1 MINTTVTRF
10 ISFFIITITVM
21 TGFIYL
27 FQNYRSASTKAQDNS
42 LTLKIKL
49 QGERYPQAT
58 TKTKIILYSPQ
69 GIMKEYTDVVFTYKS
84 DNLFEGSVSFDQNF
98 NYSSLYAV
106 YIKPTN
112 YFGQLFCSES
122 VHAKDCKS
130 PQFIFKQTANSV
142 DLSKQIFFGGDIS
155 PANGK
160 VDAYD
165 ISKIMA
171 ALGKNIDIS
180 TDINNDGMTNSMD
193 YLLALYSLGNNI
205 SDDAVTLVFVPL
217 TPTPTITASPSATLA
232 PTVPVATSTPTL
244 AVTPSPT
251 VTPTITPS
259 PTLTPSPTSTPS
271 PTQAQTM
278 GTCHLIPGPLAKSIC
293 GETEEDLPASTVYG
307 ECVSAQSTKPVCAG
321 SSKAKCTCPTGK
333 ICSCQLKDTANQT
346 VTCTNGGKIEIA
358 KCN

>member
-1 MINTTVTRF
+1 MINTTITRLL
-10 ISFFIITITVM
+10 SFLIITLSVM

-27 FQNYRSASTKAQDNS
+27 FQNYRSSPTKAQDNS

-84 DNLFEGSVSFDQNF
+84 DTLFEGSISFDQNF
-98 NYSSLYAV
+98 NFNSLYAV
-106 YIKPTN
+106 YIKPNN

-130 PQFIFKQTANSV
+130 PQFIFKQTANIV

-171 ALGKNIDIS
+171 GLGKSIDIS

-205 SDDAVTLVFVPL
+205 VDDTMSLVFVAL
-217 TPTPTITASPSATLA
+217 TPTPSAIATPSATLS
-232 PTVPVATSTPTL
+232 PTTPVATSTPTL
-244 AVTPSPT
+244 AVSPTPSPT
-251 VTPTITPS
+251 KTPTPTITPI
-259 PTLTPSPTSTPS
+259 PTLTPSPT
-271 PTQAQTM
+271 PTQAQAE
-278 GTCHLIPGPLAKSIC
+278 GICHLIPGTMAKSIC
-293 GETEEDLPASTVYG
+293 SETEEDLPSSTVYG
-307 ECVSAQSTKPVCAG
+307 ECVGTQSTNPLCAG
-321 SSKAKCTCPTGK
+321 TSKAKCTCPAGK
-333 ICSCQLKDTANQT
+333 ICSCQLKDKATQT
-346 VTCTNGGKIEIA
+346 VTCTNGGKIEIVA
-358 KCN
+358 CN